1 MTDVLRCLE
10 KCPVSRQELF
20 KSFQMRSISYIVG
33 RTAYILSLSTVV
45 SQSQLSEIFMAILG
59 KITWFISAS
68 SKRKNIMKSVMKD
81 EGQVPLNLI

>member
-1 MTDVLRCLE
+1 
-10 KCPVSRQELF
+10 
-20 KSFQMRSISYIVG
+20 MRSISYIVG